1 MRKTGTESAAY
12 FGLGGEK
19 DGFKKMK
26 SHGFDCVDYQGFV
39 NTETEL
45 FTASDSAFESRLK
58 EIYKGAEAEGI
69 EIYQTHGP
77 WRYPPRDA
85 TPEDR
90 AERMEKMKKSI
101 WGTSLLHSKYMVIHP
116 IMPFGPNAE
125 PDSKAFREMNYI
137 FYSELLVTAKQYGVT
152 LCLEN
157 MPFPAHS
164 IARPKEIL
172 DFVKELNSEYMAV
185 CLDTGH
191 SNMLGISPADAL
203 RELGNSI
210 KTLHVHDND
219 GRGDQH
225 AAPFYGSIDW
235 EDFRSVLKNIDES
248 VVLSI
253 EAKAS
258 GNLPAEIYDA
268 YQLAMS
274 KTANY
279 LSM

>member
-1 MRKTGTESAAY
+1 MMNVKLDENKKYYIEYTVFNPYTGA
-12 FGLGGEK
+12 
-19 DGFKKMK
+19 
-26 SHGFDCVDYQGFV
+26 
-39 NTETEL
+39 TETY
-45 FTASDSAFESRLK
+45 ADVYKRQLK
-58 EIYKGAEAEGI
+58 EIYKDAEAEGI

-125 PDSKAFREMNYI
+125 PDSKAFREMNYR

-191 SNMLGISPADAL
+191 SNVLGISPADAL

-210 KTLHVHDND
+210 KRCV
-219 GRGDQH
+219 
-225 AAPFYGSIDW
+225 
-235 EDFRSVLKNIDES
+235 
-248 VVLSI
+248 
-253 EAKAS
+253 
-258 GNLPAEIYDA
+258 
-268 YQLAMS
+268 
-274 KTANY
+274 
-279 LSM
+279 

>member
-1 MRKTGTESAAY
+1 
-12 FGLGGEK
+12 
-19 DGFKKMK
+19 
-26 SHGFDCVDYQGFV
+26 
-39 NTETEL
+39 
-45 FTASDSAFESRLK
+45 
-58 EIYKGAEAEGI
+58 
-69 EIYQTHGP
+69 
-77 WRYPPRDA
+77 
-85 TPEDR
+85 
-90 AERMEKMKKSI
+90 
-101 WGTSLLHSKYMVIHP
+101 
-116 IMPFGPNAE
+116 
-125 PDSKAFREMNYI
+125 
-137 FYSELLVTAKQYGVT
+137 
-152 LCLEN
+152 
-157 MPFPAHS
+157 
-164 IARPKEIL
+164 
-172 DFVKELNSEYMAV
+172 MAV

-191 SNMLGISPADAL
+191 SNVLGISPADAL

-258 GNLPAEIYDA
+258 GKLPDELYDA

-279 LSM
+279 LAM